1 MVDQICINKALL
13 NGAKEVFETMVF
25 MDLDEATKP
34 DQKIEGWALLSSI
47 TFKGPFEGCLAV
59 CCNVDCA
66 KAIAVNML
74 ALDFEE
80 VGEEETCDAMGEIA
94 NMVMGSV
101 KARLQDQ
108 FGNAEVSIPSVVSG
122 RVSIPS
128 VVSGRSLQNNLGDG
142 SVKLLT
148 RINIQNEYVAELS
161 LLYRESRN

>member
-1 MVDQICINKALL
+1 MVDQICINEALL
-13 NGAKEVFETMVF
+13 DGAKEVFETMVF
-25 MDLDEATKP
+25 MDIAEATEP

-66 KAIAVNML
+66 KAIAEGML
-74 ALDFEE
+74 ALNLEE

-101 KARLQDQ
+101 KARLQNEI
-108 FGNAEVSIPSVVSG
+108 GNVE
-122 RVSIPS
+122 VSIPS

-148 RINIQNEYVAELS
+148 RINIQNEYIAELS

>member
-1 MVDQICINKALL
+1 MVDQICINEALL
-13 NGAKEVFETMVF
+13 DGAKEVFETMVF
-25 MDLDEATKP
+25 MDIAEATEP
-34 DQKIEGWALLSSI
+34 YQKIEGWALLSSI

-74 ALDFEE
+74 ALDLEE

-101 KARLQDQ
+101 KARLQNEI
-108 FGNAEVSIPSVVSG
+108 GNVEVSIPSVVSG
-122 RVSIPS
+122 RM
-128 VVSGRSLQNNLGDG
+128 LQNNLGDG
-142 SVKLLT
+142 SVKLLN

-161 LLYRESRN
+161 LLYREGRK

>member
-1 MVDQICINKALL
+1 MVDQICINEALL
-13 NGAKEVFETMVF
+13 DGTKEVFETMVF
-25 MDLDEATKP
+25 MDITEATEP

-74 ALDFEE
+74 ALDLEE

-101 KARLQDQ
+101 KARLQNEI
-108 FGNAEVSIPSVVSG
+108 GNVE
-122 RVSIPS
+122 VSIPS

-161 LLYRESRN
+161 LLYREGRK

>member
-122 RVSIPS
+122 R
-128 VVSGRSLQNNLGDG
+128 SLQNNLGDG

>member
-1 MVDQICINKALL
+1 MVDQICINETLL
-13 NGAKEVFETMVF
+13 DGAKEVFETMVF
-25 MDLDEATKP
+25 MDLAEATEP

-74 ALDFEE
+74 ALDLEE

-101 KARLQDQ
+101 KARLQNEI
-108 FGNAEVSIPSVVSG
+108 GNVE
-122 RVSIPS
+122 VSIPS

-161 LLYRESRN
+161 LLYREGRK